1 MYIKVEVIK
10 MEYISLLAK
19 KIKPFLSLI
28 IFILVFTI
36 SFSIIIGTLKYTIPF
51 IIGLITASILKKP
64 TEAIIKK
71 FNIEGNFAASISILI
86 FYIITVTLL
95 GFGVMYFCSEI
106 KDLATDGYQYL
117 YENGSEINKFVQD
130 SLSAFE
136 NIDESILES
145 LKSNIN
151 KFISDISNYALDFSM
166 NIVNYIIGV
175 ISALPY
181 IISVI
186 IFAILSS
193 FVFLK
198 KFIKKDSSGIKNTE
212 YINENEFDKFL
223 KIIIEIKDV
232 VFKYIGTYSVLVLC
246 TFIITFIGFSILR
259 IPYTLLLSLTC
270 MILDLLPIV
279 GMIMVFLPLLV
290 IYFFAGKYITVIFL
304 IVLFCLI
311 MITRNVLEPKLLSS
325 SLELSPLSVL
335 IAIFVGVNAG
345 GFKGMIYLMALFISF
360 NFYKKYATNNQGFI
374 LKKNKGELEK

>member
-1 MYIKVEVIK
+1 

-95 GFGVMYFCSEI
+95 GVGVMYFCSEI

-181 IISVI
+181 TISVI
-186 IFAILSS
+186 IFSILSS

-198 KFIKKDSSGIKNTE
+198 KFIKNDSSGIKNTE

-223 KIIIEIKDV
+223 NIIIEIKDV

-304 IVLFCLI
+304 IILFCLI
-311 MITRNVLEPKLLSS
+311 MITRNILEPKLLSS
-325 SLELSPLSVL
+325 SLELSQLSVL

-360 NFYKKYATNNQGFI
+360 NFYKKYATNSQGFI
-374 LKKNKGELEK
+374 FKKNEDELEK

>member
-1 MYIKVEVIK
+1 
-10 MEYISLLAK
+10 MEYISLIAK
-19 KIKPFLSLI
+19 KIRPFFSLI
-28 IFILVFTI
+28 IFLLVFTI

-64 TEAIIKK
+64 TEAIIKR
-71 FNIEGNFAASISILI
+71 FNIKGNFAASISILI

-95 GFGVMYFCSEI
+95 GIGVMYFCSEI

-117 YENGSEINKFVQD
+117 YENGSEINTFVQD

-145 LKSNIN
+145 LKININ
-151 KFISDISNYALDFSM
+151 KFISDISNYALEFSM

-198 KFIKKDSSGIKNTE
+198 KFIKKDSSDIKSTE
-212 YINENEFDKFL
+212 YINENEIEKFL
-223 KIIIEIKDV
+223 KIIIEIKDII
-232 VFKYIGTYSVLVLC
+232 FKYIGTYSILILC
-246 TFIITFIGFSILR
+246 TFIITFIGFGILR
-259 IPYTLLLSLTC
+259 IPYTLLLSLIC
-270 MILDLLPIV
+270 MILDLLPVV
-279 GMIMVFLPLLV
+279 GMIMVFLPLIA
-290 IYFFAGKYITVIFL
+290 IYFVTEKYITVIFL
-304 IVLFCLI
+304 IILFCGI
-311 MITRNVLEPKLLSS
+311 MITRNILEPKLLSS

-374 LKKNKGELEK
+374 FKQNEDKLKK

>member
-1 MYIKVEVIK
+1 
-10 MEYISLLAK
+10 MEYISLIAK
-19 KIKPFLSLI
+19 KIRPFFSLI
-28 IFILVFTI
+28 IFLLVFTI

-64 TEAIIKK
+64 TEAIIKR
-71 FNIEGNFAASISILI
+71 FNIKGNFAASISILI

-95 GFGVMYFCSEI
+95 GIGVMYFCSEI

-117 YENGSEINKFVQD
+117 YENGSEINTFVQD

-145 LKSNIN
+145 LKININ
-151 KFISDISNYALDFSM
+151 KFISDISNYALEFSM

-198 KFIKKDSSGIKNTE
+198 KFIKKDSSDIKSTE
-212 YINENEFDKFL
+212 YINENEIEKFL
-223 KIIIEIKDV
+223 KIIIEIKDII
-232 VFKYIGTYSVLVLC
+232 FKYIGTYSILILC
-246 TFIITFIGFSILR
+246 TFIITFIGFGILR
-259 IPYTLLLSLTC
+259 IPYTLLLSLIC
-270 MILDLLPIV
+270 MILDLLPVV
-279 GMIMVFLPLLV
+279 GMIMVFLPLIA
-290 IYFFAGKYITVIFL
+290 IYFVTGKYITVIFL
-304 IVLFCLI
+304 IILFCGI
-311 MITRNVLEPKLLSS
+311 MITRNILEPKLLSS

-335 IAIFVGVNAG
+335 VAIFVGVNAG

-374 LKKNKGELEK
+374 FKQNEDKLKK

>member
-1 MYIKVEVIK
+1 
-10 MEYISLLAK
+10 MEYLSLVAK
-19 KIKPFLSLI
+19 KIRPFLSLI
-28 IFILVFTI
+28 IFFLVFTI
-36 SFSIIIGTLKYTIPF
+36 SFLIIIGTLKYTVPF
-51 IIGLITASILKKP
+51 IIGLITASILEKP
-64 TEAIIKK
+64 TEALIKK
-71 FNIEGNFAASISILI
+71 YNIEGNFAASISILL
-86 FYIITVTLL
+86 FYVITVSLL
-95 GFGVMYFCSEI
+95 GFGIMYFCSEI
-106 KDLATDGYQYL
+106 KDLATAGYQYL
-117 YENGSEINKFVQD
+117 YDNGSEINKFVQD

-136 NIDESILES
+136 NIDESILEN

-175 ISALPY
+175 ISAFPY

-198 KFIKKDSSGIKNTE
+198 KFIKKDSSSIKNTE

-223 KIIIEIKDV
+223 KIMTEIKDV
-232 VFKYIGTYSVLVLC
+232 VFKYIGTYSILVLC

-259 IPYTLLLSLTC
+259 IPYTLLLSVTC
-270 MILDLLPIV
+270 MILDLLPVV
-279 GMIMVFLPLLV
+279 GMIIVFLPLVV
-290 IYFFAGKYITVIFL
+290 IYFFAGKYLTVIFL
-304 IVLFCLI
+304 IVLFCVI
-311 MITRNVLEPKLLSS
+311 MITRNILEPKLLSS

-360 NFYKKYATNNQGFI
+360 NFYKRYATNNRGFI
-374 LKKNKGELEK
+374 FKQNEDRLEK

>member
-1 MYIKVEVIK
+1 

-64 TEAIIKK
+64 TEVIIKK
-71 FNIEGNFAASISILI
+71 FNMEGNFAASISILI

-95 GFGVMYFCSEI
+95 GVGVMYFCSEI

-181 IISVI
+181 TISVI
-186 IFAILSS
+186 IFSILSS

-198 KFIKKDSSGIKNTE
+198 KFIKNDSSGIKNTE

-223 KIIIEIKDV
+223 NIIIEIKDV

-304 IVLFCLI
+304 IILFCLI
-311 MITRNVLEPKLLSS
+311 MITRNILEPKLLSS
-325 SLELSPLSVL
+325 SLELSQLSVL

-360 NFYKKYATNNQGFI
+360 NFYKKYATNSQGFI
-374 LKKNKGELEK
+374 FKKSEDELEK

>member
-1 MYIKVEVIK
+1 

-64 TEAIIKK
+64 TEVIIKK
-71 FNIEGNFAASISILI
+71 FNMEGNFAASISILI

-95 GFGVMYFCSEI
+95 GVGVMYFCSEI

>member
-1 MYIKVEVIK
+1 
-10 MEYISLLAK
+10 MEYISLIAK
-19 KIKPFLSLI
+19 KIRPFFSLI
-28 IFILVFTI
+28 IFLLVFTI
-36 SFSIIIGTLKYTIPF
+36 SFLIIIGTLKYTIPF

-64 TEAIIKK
+64 TEAIIKR
-71 FNIEGNFAASISILI
+71 FNIKGNFAASISILI

-95 GFGVMYFCSEI
+95 GIGVMYFCSEI

-117 YENGSEINKFVQD
+117 YENGSEINTFVQD

-145 LKSNIN
+145 LKININ
-151 KFISDISNYALDFSM
+151 KFISDISNYALEFSM

-198 KFIKKDSSGIKNTE
+198 KFIKKDSSDIKSTE
-212 YINENEFDKFL
+212 YINENEIEKFL
-223 KIIIEIKDV
+223 KIIIEIKDII
-232 VFKYIGTYSVLVLC
+232 FKYIGTYSILILC
-246 TFIITFIGFSILR
+246 TFIITFIGFGILR
-259 IPYTLLLSLTC
+259 IPYTLLLSLIC
-270 MILDLLPIV
+270 MILDLLPVV
-279 GMIMVFLPLLV
+279 GMIMVFLPLIA
-290 IYFFAGKYITVIFL
+290 IYFVTEKYITVIFL
-304 IVLFCLI
+304 IILFCGI
-311 MITRNVLEPKLLSS
+311 MITRNILEPKLLSS

-335 IAIFVGVNAG
+335 VAIFVGVNAG

-374 LKKNKGELEK
+374 FKKNEDKLEK

>member
-1 MYIKVEVIK
+1 
-10 MEYISLLAK
+10 MEYISLIAK
-19 KIKPFLSLI
+19 KIRPFFSLI
-28 IFILVFTI
+28 IFLLVFTI

-64 TEAIIKK
+64 TEAIIKR
-71 FNIEGNFAASISILI
+71 FNIKGNFAASISILI

-95 GFGVMYFCSEI
+95 GIGVMYFCSEI

-117 YENGSEINKFVQD
+117 YENGSEINRFVQD

-145 LKSNIN
+145 LKININ
-151 KFISDISNYALDFSM
+151 KFISDISNYALEFSM

-198 KFIKKDSSGIKNTE
+198 KFIKKDSSDIKSTE
-212 YINENEFDKFL
+212 YINENEIEKFL
-223 KIIIEIKDV
+223 KIIIEIKDII
-232 VFKYIGTYSVLVLC
+232 FKYIGTYSILILC
-246 TFIITFIGFSILR
+246 TFIITFIGFGILR
-259 IPYTLLLSLTC
+259 IPYTLLLSLIC
-270 MILDLLPIV
+270 MILDLLPVV
-279 GMIMVFLPLLV
+279 GMIMVFLPLIA
-290 IYFFAGKYITVIFL
+290 IYFVTGKYITVIFL
-304 IVLFCLI
+304 IILFCGI
-311 MITRNVLEPKLLSS
+311 MITRNILEPKLLSS

-374 LKKNKGELEK
+374 FKQNEDKLKK

>member
-71 FNIEGNFAASISILI
+71 FNMEGNFAASISILI

-95 GFGVMYFCSEI
+95 GVGVMYFCSEI

-181 IISVI
+181 TISVI
-186 IFAILSS
+186 IFSILSS

-198 KFIKKDSSGIKNTE
+198 KFIKNDSSGIKNTE

-223 KIIIEIKDV
+223 NIIIEIKDV

-304 IVLFCLI
+304 IILFCLI
-311 MITRNVLEPKLLSS
+311 MITRNILEPKLLSS
-325 SLELSPLSVL
+325 SLELSQLSVL

-360 NFYKKYATNNQGFI
+360 NFYKKYATNSQGFI
-374 LKKNKGELEK
+374 FKKNENELEK

>member
-1 MYIKVEVIK
+1 
-10 MEYISLLAK
+10 MEYISLIAK
-19 KIKPFLSLI
+19 KIRPFFSLI
-28 IFILVFTI
+28 IFLLVFTI
-36 SFSIIIGTLKYTIPF
+36 SFLIIIGTLKYTIPF

-64 TEAIIKK
+64 TEAIIKR
-71 FNIEGNFAASISILI
+71 FNIKGNFAASISILI

-95 GFGVMYFCSEI
+95 GIGVMYFCSEI

-117 YENGSEINKFVQD
+117 YENGSEINTFVQD

-145 LKSNIN
+145 LKININ
-151 KFISDISNYALDFSM
+151 KFISDISNYALEFSM

-198 KFIKKDSSGIKNTE
+198 KFIKKDSSDIKSTE
-212 YINENEFDKFL
+212 YINENEIEKFL
-223 KIIIEIKDV
+223 KIIIEIKDII
-232 VFKYIGTYSVLVLC
+232 FKYIGTYSILILC
-246 TFIITFIGFSILR
+246 TFIITFIGFGILR
-259 IPYTLLLSLTC
+259 IPYTLLLSLIC
-270 MILDLLPIV
+270 MILDLLPVV
-279 GMIMVFLPLLV
+279 GMIMVFLPLIA
-290 IYFFAGKYITVIFL
+290 IYFVTGKYITVIFL
-304 IVLFCLI
+304 IILFCGI
-311 MITRNVLEPKLLSS
+311 MITRNILEPKLLSS

-335 IAIFVGVNAG
+335 VAIFVGVNAG

-374 LKKNKGELEK
+374 FKKNEDKLEK

>member
-1 MYIKVEVIK
+1 

-64 TEAIIKK
+64 TEVIIKK
-71 FNIEGNFAASISILI
+71 FNMEGNFAASISILI

-95 GFGVMYFCSEI
+95 GVGVMYFCSEI

-181 IISVI
+181 TISVI

>member
-1 MYIKVEVIK
+1 

-64 TEAIIKK
+64 TEAIIKR

-304 IVLFCLI
+304 IILFCLI
-311 MITRNVLEPKLLSS
+311 MITRNVLEPKLLSA

-374 LKKNKGELEK
+374 LKKNEGKLEK

>member
-1 MYIKVEVIK
+1 
-10 MEYISLLAK
+10 MEYISLVAK
-19 KIKPFLSLI
+19 RLRPFLSLI
-28 IFILVFTI
+28 IFFLVFTV

-64 TEAIIKK
+64 TETLIKK
-71 FNIEGNFAASISILI
+71 FNIDGNLAASISILL
-86 FYIITVTLL
+86 FYIITVILL
-95 GFGVMYFCSEI
+95 GFGIMYFCSEI

-117 YENGSEINKFVQD
+117 YDNRSNVNAFIQD

-175 ISALPY
+175 ISAFPY

-198 KFIKKDSSGIKNTE
+198 KFIKKDSSRIKNTE

-223 KIIIEIKDV
+223 KIITEIKDV
-232 VFKYIGTYSVLVLC
+232 IFKYIGTYSILILC
-246 TFIITFIGFSILR
+246 TFIITFIGFSILK

-270 MILDLLPIV
+270 MILDLLPVV
-279 GMIMVFLPLLV
+279 GMIIVFLPLV
-290 IYFFAGKYITVIFL
+290 IIYFFSGKYVTVIFL
-304 IVLFCLI
+304 VILFCGI
-311 MITRNVLEPKLLSS
+311 MITRNILEPKLLSS
-325 SLELSPLSVL
+325 SLELSQLSVL
-335 IAIFVGVNAG
+335 IAIFVGLNAG

-360 NFYKKYATNNQGFI
+360 NFYKKYVTNNQEII
-374 LKKNKGELEK
+374 LKKK

>member
-1 MYIKVEVIK
+1 

>member
-1 MYIKVEVIK
+1 

-51 IIGLITASILKKP
+51 TIGLITASILKKP

>member
-1 MYIKVEVIK
+1 

-95 GFGVMYFCSEI
+95 GVGVMYFCSEI

-181 IISVI
+181 TISVI
-186 IFAILSS
+186 IFSILSS

-198 KFIKKDSSGIKNTE
+198 KFIKNDSSGIKNTE

-223 KIIIEIKDV
+223 NIIIEIKDV

-304 IVLFCLI
+304 IILFCLI
-311 MITRNVLEPKLLSS
+311 MITRNILEPKLLSL
-325 SLELSPLSVL
+325 SLELSQLSVL

-360 NFYKKYATNNQGFI
+360 NFYKKYATNSQGFI
-374 LKKNKGELEK
+374 FKKNEDELEK

>member
-1 MYIKVEVIK
+1 
-10 MEYISLLAK
+10 MEYISLVAK
-19 KIKPFLSLI
+19 RLRPFLSLI
-28 IFILVFTI
+28 IFFLVFTV

-64 TEAIIKK
+64 TETLIKK
-71 FNIEGNFAASISILI
+71 FNIDGNLAASISILL
-86 FYIITVTLL
+86 FYIITVILL
-95 GFGVMYFCSEI
+95 GFGIMYFCSEI

-117 YENGSEINKFVQD
+117 YDNRSNVNAFIQD

-136 NIDESILES
+136 NIAESNLER

-175 ISALPY
+175 ISAFPY

-198 KFIKKDSSGIKNTE
+198 KFIKKDSSRIKNTE

-223 KIIIEIKDV
+223 KIITEIKDV
-232 VFKYIGTYSVLVLC
+232 IFKYIGTYSILILC
-246 TFIITFIGFSILR
+246 TFIITFIGFSILK

-270 MILDLLPIV
+270 MILDLLPVV
-279 GMIMVFLPLLV
+279 GMIIVFLPLV
-290 IYFFAGKYITVIFL
+290 IIYFFSGKYVTVIFL
-304 IVLFCLI
+304 VILFCGI
-311 MITRNVLEPKLLSS
+311 MITRNILEPKLLSS
-325 SLELSPLSVL
+325 SLELSQLSVL
-335 IAIFVGVNAG
+335 IAIFVGLNAG

-360 NFYKKYATNNQGFI
+360 NFYKKYATNNQEII
-374 LKKNKGELEK
+374 LKKNDVKIEK

>member
-1 MYIKVEVIK
+1 

-374 LKKNKGELEK
+374 LKKNKGAFNIRFFLY

>member
-1 MYIKVEVIK
+1 
-10 MEYISLLAK
+10 MEYISLIAK
-19 KIKPFLSLI
+19 KIRPFFSLI
-28 IFILVFTI
+28 IFLLVFTI
-36 SFSIIIGTLKYTIPF
+36 SFLIIIGTLKYTIPF

-64 TEAIIKK
+64 TEAIIKR
-71 FNIEGNFAASISILI
+71 FNIKGNFAASISILI

-95 GFGVMYFCSEI
+95 GIGVMYFCSEI

-117 YENGSEINKFVQD
+117 YENGSEINTFVQD

-145 LKSNIN
+145 LKININ
-151 KFISDISNYALDFSM
+151 KFISDISNYALEFSM

-198 KFIKKDSSGIKNTE
+198 KFIKKDSSDIKSTE
-212 YINENEFDKFL
+212 YINENEIEKFL
-223 KIIIEIKDV
+223 KIIIEIKDII
-232 VFKYIGTYSVLVLC
+232 FKYIGTYSILILC
-246 TFIITFIGFSILR
+246 TFIITFIGFGILR
-259 IPYTLLLSLTC
+259 IPYTLLLSLIC
-270 MILDLLPIV
+270 MILDLLPVV
-279 GMIMVFLPLLV
+279 GMIMVFLPLIA
-290 IYFFAGKYITVIFL
+290 IYFVTGKYITVIFL
-304 IVLFCLI
+304 IILFCGI
-311 MITRNVLEPKLLSS
+311 MITRNILEPKLLSS

-374 LKKNKGELEK
+374 FKQNEDKLKK

>member
-1 MYIKVEVIK
+1 
-10 MEYISLLAK
+10 MEYISLIAK
-19 KIKPFLSLI
+19 KIRPFFSLI
-28 IFILVFTI
+28 IFLLVFTI
-36 SFSIIIGTLKYTIPF
+36 SFLIIIGTLKYTIPF

-64 TEAIIKK
+64 TEAIIKR
-71 FNIEGNFAASISILI
+71 FNIKGNFAASISILI

-95 GFGVMYFCSEI
+95 GIGVMYFCSEI

-117 YENGSEINKFVQD
+117 YENGSEINRFVQD

-145 LKSNIN
+145 LKININ
-151 KFISDISNYALDFSM
+151 KFISDISNYALEFSM

-198 KFIKKDSSGIKNTE
+198 KFIKKDSSDIKSTE
-212 YINENEFDKFL
+212 YINENEIEKFL
-223 KIIIEIKDV
+223 KIIIEIKDII
-232 VFKYIGTYSVLVLC
+232 FKYIGTYSILILC
-246 TFIITFIGFSILR
+246 TFIITFIGFGILR
-259 IPYTLLLSLTC
+259 IPYTLLLSLIC
-270 MILDLLPIV
+270 MILDLLPVV
-279 GMIMVFLPLLV
+279 GMIMVFLPLIA
-290 IYFFAGKYITVIFL
+290 IYFVTGKYITVIFL
-304 IVLFCLI
+304 IILFCGI
-311 MITRNVLEPKLLSS
+311 MITRNILEPKLLSS

-335 IAIFVGVNAG
+335 VAIFVGVNAG

-374 LKKNKGELEK
+374 FKKNEDKLEK